1 MQKTHF
7 YYDKI
12 TFPED
17 FPVTLPGFKTPPEYA
32 HIHNCFEI
40 GVCCAGAGGV
50 FQVGGKSYACSP
62 GDAVFVN
69 DREFHILRE
78 AIPENSVW
86 KFLNL
91 DPAEL
96 LTGWLPASE
105 TGAFTL
111 ERFSGSGFKNVI
123 SSAEDPE
130 LIQLV
135 NLLINAAERK
145 SDVQVSYIRALVWAI
160 FVKLG
165 NYAGA
170 DRREKISKDSVS
182 LLYPALD
189 DISRNYARQLDVAS
203 LAARCGLGVT
213 AFRRKFRQHTGVL
226 PLEYLNS
233 YRLKAAMSLLK
244 NTSMQVNEISLKTGF
259 PTLSHF
265 NRIFRE
271 KNGCSPREYRNTAR
285 QTSGHFQSG
294 RSAPENGLEPK
305 NPR

>member
-1 MQKTHF
+1 MQKTHI
-7 YYDKI
+7 YYEEI
-12 TFPED
+12 TFPDD
-17 FPVTLPGFKTPPEYA
+17 FPVTQPGFKTPPEYV

-40 GVCCAGAGGV
+40 GICCSGAGGV

-62 GDAVFVN
+62 GDAVFIN
-69 DREFHILRE
+69 DLEFHILRE

-91 DPAEL
+91 DPVEL
-96 LTGWLPASE
+96 LAGWLPASE
-105 TGAFTL
+105 TGVLSL
-111 ERFSGSGFKNVI
+111 ERFSGNSFKNVI
-123 SSAEDPE
+123 SSSEDPE

-135 NLLINAAERK
+135 HLLINAAERK
-145 SDVQVSYIRALVWAI
+145 NAVQVSYVRALVWAI
-160 FVKLG
+160 FVRLG
-165 NYAGA
+165 CYAGTE
-170 DRREKISKDSVS
+170 RPEKNVRGGVSV
-182 LLYPALD
+182 LYPALD
-189 DISRNYARQLDVAS
+189 DISRNYARPLDVAF
-203 LAARCGLGVT
+203 LASKCGLGVT
-213 AFRRKFRQHTGVL
+213 AFRRKFRQHTGLL

-244 NTSMQVNEISLKTGF
+244 NTFLQVNEISLRTGF

-271 KNGCSPREYRNTAR
+271 KNGCSPREYRNMER
-285 QTSGHFQSG
+285 QTSGHFPSG